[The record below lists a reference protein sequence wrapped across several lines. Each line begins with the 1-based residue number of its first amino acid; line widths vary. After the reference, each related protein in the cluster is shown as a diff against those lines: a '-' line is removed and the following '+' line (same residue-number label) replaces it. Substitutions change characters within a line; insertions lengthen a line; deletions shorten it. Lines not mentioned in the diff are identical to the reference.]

1 MAQTAPSTSMQW
13 WIVLSHHAPL
23 REEMILLWHSE
34 QKRGRTYGSQLMKSC
49 FKNTVTHVYL
59 DSLRHL
65 TCAFDSPLFRGAFLS
80 YSDRIQ
86 PEVNLLEL
94 FSME

>member
-1 MAQTAPSTSMQW
+1 MQW

-23 REEMILLWHSE
+23 REEMILLRHSE
-34 QKRGRTYGSQLMKSC
+34 QKRGHTYGSQLMKSY
-49 FKNTVTHVYL
+49 FKHTYTHVYL
-59 DSLRHL
+59 DPLRHL
-65 TCAFDSPLFRGAFLS
+65 TCAFDWLLFRGAFLN